1 MAFLYLTEQG
11 SVLKKTGQRLV
22 VSKEETTLLDIPASK
37 VEAVLV
43 FGNVQITTQAA
54 HLLLEQGIEMALL
67 TSHGR
72 LLGQLTSPATKN
84 VVLRVAQ
91 HSKRCDPAF
100 VHGLAQAMVA
110 GKIANCIEFVREF
123 AHNHEETDLST
134 ERARLTALGPEVL
147 VTADLPAL
155 LGLEGTAARTYF
167 QAFAKMI
174 RHGFNFEG
182 RRRRP
187 SPDPVNALLSL
198 GYTMVY
204 NEILSLLDGIGFD
217 PYLGFYHQVH
227 YGHATLAS
235 DLLEEFRC
243 PLTDRFTLSLINNRI
258 FCEQDFYLH
267 SGSGDV
273 YLKDVSLKRYF
284 GEYERFVTRPVQTT
298 GEGREYTYRLLFRR
312 QAERLKQSLTA
323 TEPYRPYRFHW

>member
-11 SVLKKTGQRLV
+11 SVLKKSGQRLV
-22 VSKEETTLLDIPASK
+22 VSKEDATLLDIPASK

-54 HLLLEQGIEMALL
+54 HLLLDLGIEMALL

-84 VVLRVAQ
+84 VTLRVAQ

-100 VHGLAQAMVA
+100 VQALAQTIIT
-110 GKIANCIEFVREF
+110 GKINNSIEFVREF
-123 AHNHEETDLST
+123 AHNHQETDLAAECASL
-134 ERARLTALGPEVL
+134 AALRSEIAAE
-147 VTADLPAL
+147 TDPASL
-155 LGLEGTAARTYF
+155 LGIEGTAARIYF

-174 RHGFNFEG
+174 RHGFHFEG

-187 SPDPVNALLSL
+187 APDPVNALLSL
-198 GYTMVY
+198 GYTMTY
-204 NEILSLLDGIGFD
+204 NEILSLLDGAGFD

-243 PLTDRFTLSLINNRI
+243 PLVDRFTLNVMNNRV
-258 FCEQDFYLH
+258 FSEQDFYLH
-267 SGSGDV
+267 AASGDV
-273 YLKDVSLKRYF
+273 HLKDAALKKYF
-284 GEYERFVTRPVQTT
+284 AEYEGFVTRPVKTSE
-298 GEGREYTYRLLFRR
+298 EGRGISYRLLFRR
-312 QAERLKQSLTA
+312 QAERLKRLLTA
-323 TEPYRPYRFHW
+323 MEPYRPYRFHW